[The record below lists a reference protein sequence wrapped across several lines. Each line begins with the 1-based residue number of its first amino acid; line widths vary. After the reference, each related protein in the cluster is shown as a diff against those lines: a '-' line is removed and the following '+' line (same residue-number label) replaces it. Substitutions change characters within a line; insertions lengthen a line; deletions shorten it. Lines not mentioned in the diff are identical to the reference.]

1 MSNEELSQIGL
12 KTFINIMNQWNVDQ
26 DKQSVI
32 LGLDIQ
38 DVLKERALGN
48 EIILPDASLVRIS
61 HIIRIYKSLRMIFA
75 SENQAN
81 EWIHKPNASFDGN
94 SALKVILGGKISD
107 LEKVSGY
114 LQEQVDFHPMRKK

>member
-1 MSNEELSQIGL
+1 MSNEELSKVGL
-12 KTFINIMNQWNVDQ
+12 KTFINIMHQWDVEQN
-26 DKQSVI
+26 KQSVI

-38 DVLKERALGN
+38 EVLKESALGN
-48 EIILPDASLVRIS
+48 EVILPDASLIRIS

-81 EWIHKPNASFDGN
+81 AWIHKPNASFDGN

-114 LQEQVDFHPMRKK
+114 LQGQVDIDLG

>member
-1 MSNEELSQIGL
+1 MSNEEFSLVGL
-12 KTFINIMNQWNVDQ
+12 KTFINIMHQWDVEQN
-26 DKQSVI
+26 KQSVI

-38 DVLKERALGN
+38 EVIKERALCN
-48 EIILPDASLVRIS
+48 EIILPEASLIRIS

-81 EWIHKPNASFDGN
+81 AWIHKPNASFDGN

-114 LQEQVDFHPMRKK
+114 LQGQVDINLG